1 MAQFEYVIE
10 DKAKKRYRGN
20 IEADNE
26 TSATEKLKEMGFS
39 VFLLK
44 KKHQKFSFFGSRI
57 KIEDLMIFTER
68 LSVMISAGLPLT
80 RSLQAISNQIEND
93 NLKKVLNTIRFDLES
108 GGTFSGALANHPQIF
123 STLYVNLVKA
133 GEEGGIIDVVLQRIS
148 DYLNKNYNLS
158 YNIKKAFSYPAIVL
172 FVAGIVVSFLMV
184 FIVPVFSKSY
194 ALMNLTLPIPTILLI
209 NISNFIKK
217 FWVIIIL
224 LLFLLFLLF
233 QIGKKSKP
241 IKNIFDL
248 CALKTP
254 VLGRLVIKIEVSRFI
269 RTLGMLIASGVG
281 LIEALEVSKEVIDN
295 SLIIKV
301 VSDIQKEVKDGG
313 NLTYSLS
320 KEKIFEPMVVQMI
333 ASGEESGT
341 LDKMLKKTADFLE
354 RELEMMLQKLVI
366 RLEPILTFSLAL
378 IVGFIALAI
387 YLPMFDLI
395 SAINK

>member
-1 MAQFEYVIE
+1 VAQFEYVIE